1 MLRAVLRSRDDF
13 LLILRNRV
21 FVDRA
26 FLTKSKHA
34 AHAAFVAS
42 VAKRIRLD
50 NVAYR
55 FSAGTRGV
63 KRSSCR
69 PVPTAVIA
77 KVGGHRQCGAL
88 VPNPYFGPD
97 LDAWDVAEDVV
108 PFATRS
114 SKALWRGNISSRPC
128 DKDAGNRARL
138 EACALS
144 VERPD
149 LFDAYCP
156 HVNGC
161 APRDPD
167 QCDAAG
173 ERLVAKTYGGDVFPH
188 SATTEA
194 MRRAFRAPE
203 KMARGYV
210 EPRKFASSKYLLH
223 LPGAFTGSYSRNL
236 NGLWRRGAVVLLWAA
251 AYAEFYFPALEA
263 GRTHLVV
270 DACSAPSVIE
280 RLNADP
286 RRAKHWRRRRGP
298 STLLAL
304 RGLPRAVLC
313 ERRRSLPAPLRA
325 RAGPRPRPAV
335 DRGLL
340 RTGPARGARR
350 AAVAGH
356 VPAARCPTASDLR
369 NVVRWWMGGCSQ
381 FVGAV
386 GRTAGPIYVS
396 LLVSFTASY
405 TQRFRLQVVV
415 TLSCAATG
423 QSGFAE
429 AKDLAV
435 AGRAVVR
442 RNAVT
447 RSGCAR
453 TA

>member
-1 MLRAVLRSRDDF
+1 MWWYCLVLCAGSSATDCPPVPATAMAGQRSTANATALAAREVAATLRRDAPAPGAAADVLRAVLRSRDDF
-13 LLILRNRV
+13 LLVLRNRV

-42 VAKRIRLD
+42 VAKRVRLG

-188 SATTEA
+188 ASATES
-194 MRRAFRAPE
+194 MRRAFRAPATI
-203 KMARGYV
+203 ARGYV

-251 AYAEFYFPALEA
+251 AYAEFYFPALEE

-280 RLNADP
+280 RLNAEP
-286 RRAKHWRRRRGP
+286 RRAEA
-298 STLLAL
+298 LAAAA
-304 RGLPRAVLC
+304 RAVHDSLLC
-313 ERRRSLPAPLRA
+313 ADCLARYFASVVDHFRRHFALGPVLDHDRRSIADCDQL
-325 RAGPRPRPAV
+325 
-335 DRGLL
+335 DLL
-340 RTGPARGARR
+340 EVRGARPWRDPYGR
-350 AAVAGH
+350 ALPNGH
-356 VPAARCPTASDLR
+356 LDLR
-369 NVVRWWMGGCSQ
+369 NVSVAECVRLLSSVSSVEGG
-381 FVGAV
+381 
-386 GRTAGPIYVS
+386 
-396 LLVSFTASY
+396 
-405 TQRFRLQVVV
+405 
-415 TLSCAATG
+415 
-423 QSGFAE
+423 
-429 AKDLAV
+429 
-435 AGRAVVR
+435 
-442 RNAVT
+442 
-447 RSGCAR
+447 
-453 TA
+453 

>member
-1 MLRAVLRSRDDF
+1 MRAAGRTTTMWWCYLVLCARSSATDCPPVPATAMAGQRATANATALAAREVAATLRRDAPAPGAAAAVLRAVLRSRDDF
-13 LLILRNRV
+13 LLVLRNRV

-42 VAKRIRLD
+42 AARRVRLA

-251 AYAEFYFPALEA
+251 AYAEFYFPALEE

-286 RRAKHWRRRRGP
+286 RRAEA
-298 STLLAL
+298 LAAAA
-304 RGLPRAVLC
+304 RAANSFLH
-313 ERRRSLPAPLRA
+313 APCGTLRA
-325 RAGPRPRPAV
+325 
-335 DRGLL
+335 
-340 RTGPARGARR
+340 
-350 AAVAGH
+350 
-356 VPAARCPTASDLR
+356 S
-369 NVVRWWMGGCSQ
+369 
-381 FVGAV
+381 
-386 GRTAGPIYVS
+386 
-396 LLVSFTASY
+396 
-405 TQRFRLQVVV
+405 
-415 TLSCAATG
+415 
-423 QSGFAE
+423 
-429 AKDLAV
+429 
-435 AGRAVVR
+435 
-442 RNAVT
+442 
-447 RSGCAR
+447 
-453 TA
+453 

>member
-1 MLRAVLRSRDDF
+1 M
-13 LLILRNRV
+13 
-21 FVDRA
+21 
-26 FLTKSKHA
+26 
-34 AHAAFVAS
+34 
-42 VAKRIRLD
+42 
-50 NVAYR
+50 
-55 FSAGTRGV
+55 
-63 KRSSCR
+63 
-69 PVPTAVIA
+69 PTAVIA

-251 AYAEFYFPALEA
+251 AYAEFYFPALEE

-286 RRAKHWRRRRGP
+286 RRAEALAAAARAVHDSLLCADCLARYFASVVDHFRRHFALGPVLDHDRR
-298 STLLAL
+298 SIADLNWTSSRCAA
-304 RGLPRAVLC
+304 RGRGGRRPRAAQQSRFA
-313 ERRRSLPAPLRA
+313 ER
-325 RAGPRPRPAV
+325 
-335 DRGLL
+335 
-340 RTGPARGARR
+340 
-350 AAVAGH
+350 
-356 VPAARCPTASDLR
+356 
-369 NVVRWWMGGCSQ
+369 
-381 FVGAV
+381 V
-386 GRTAGPIYVS
+386 GR
-396 LLVSFTASY
+396 
-405 TQRFRLQVVV
+405 
-415 TLSCAATG
+415 
-423 QSGFAE
+423 
-429 AKDLAV
+429 
-435 AGRAVVR
+435 
-442 RNAVT
+442 
-447 RSGCAR
+447 
-453 TA
+453 